1 MKKIIAYI
9 DGLISKVT
17 MYRLMIYGLSGIIAI
32 AVLFS
37 VVGLIHYSA
46 IGIVMSLAI
55 LLAICYVINK
65 FFSIVFNAQSNYE
78 SWLITALILTLI
90 LPRR

>member
-46 IGIVMSLAI
+46 IA
-55 LLAICYVINK
+55 
-65 FFSIVFNAQSNYE
+65 
-78 SWLITALILTLI
+78 TALPAASAYAIEPI
-90 LPRR
+90 GVNSG